1 MKVAFFSDAH
11 GNPIALEACF
21 RAMDTLGVEARYF
34 LGDAIGYLDGA
45 TEVLEMLRASGAP
58 CQKGNHD
65 AMLLGEL
72 PIAPAR
78 ERVYRIT
85 EARAQCAS
93 ADLEMLAT
101 WPAHRELEFGGLR
114 ILLAHGSPAPSITEY
129 VWPDTPIVLPPDF
142 AFDMVFLGHTHRP
155 FVRQHGAVTVVNC
168 GSSGLPRDRGDLAS
182 FALLDTHTR
191 GVRVMRVPFDR
202 DHVLA
207 TIGACAAPEVRD
219 VLHRQ
224 QPFFGEQMVVS

>member
-1 MKVAFFSDAH
+1 MTEK
-11 GNPIALEACF
+11 GI
-21 RAMDTLGVEARYF
+21 EARYF

-45 TEVLEMLRASGAP
+45 AEVLAMLRACGAP

-78 ERVYRIT
+78 ERVYRLA
-85 EARAQCAS
+85 EARSNCAPE
-93 ADLEMLAT
+93 DLAT
-101 WPAHRELEFGGLR
+101 LAAWPDRREIEFDGLR

-129 VWPDTPIVLPPDF
+129 VWPDTPIVLPDGF

-168 GSSGLPRDRGDLAS
+168 GSSGLPRDRGDLAL
-182 FALLDTHTR
+182 FALLDTHAR
-191 GVRVMRVPFDR
+191 EVRIMRVPFDR
-202 DHVLA
+202 ERVLA
-207 TIGACAAPEVRD
+207 TVGAAAAPEVRD

-224 QPFFGEQMVVS
+224 QAFFGERVPAS